1 MSSTFAAL
9 TRMSVALSVRKT
21 ELSFLERL
29 VEEQKQKR
37 RFSNKNL
44 LKRISGNLMV
54 IEEENKGDDILNE
67 SFPDLFHYMKNEDSI
82 NEMRPFK
89 NLG

>member
-1 MSSTFAAL
+1 
-9 TRMSVALSVRKT
+9 VRRT

-37 RFSNKNL
+37 RFSNKDL
-44 LKRISGNLMV
+44 LRRISGNLMV
-54 IEEENKGDDILNE
+54 IEEENRGEDILNE
-67 SFPDLFHYMKNEDSI
+67 SFPEHFHYMKHEDSI
-82 NEMRPFK
+82 NERRPFK

>member
-1 MSSTFAAL
+1 M
-9 TRMSVALSVRKT
+9 
-21 ELSFLERL
+21 ERL

-44 LKRISGNLMV
+44 LRRISGNLMV
-54 IEEENKGDDILNE
+54 IEEENKAEDILNE
-67 SFPDLFHYMKNEDSI
+67 SFPEHFHYMKQEDSI

>member
-1 MSSTFAAL
+1 
-9 TRMSVALSVRKT
+9 
-21 ELSFLERL
+21 
-29 VEEQKQKR
+29 
-37 RFSNKNL
+37 
-44 LKRISGNLMV
+44 MV